1 METIKELARKGVITD
16 EMKKAAE
23 EEGVSP
29 EYIRKGI
36 EDGTIVI
43 TRNRLRK
50 NIKVVPIGKGLRVKV
65 NVNLGTSPDHIDYE
79 EEMCKARVAL
89 NNGADTIMDLSIAG
103 DIDGFRKRLI
113 EEIPLPLGTVP
124 IYQAATEIENRG
136 GRIQDMTVDDFFNA
150 IQKHAEDGVDYM
162 TVHVGVTQVV
172 AERLKHSKR
181 YMDVVSRVGSI
192 ILSWMRYN
200 KKENPL
206 YEHFDKLLEIA
217 KEYDVTLSLG
227 DGIRPGAIV
236 DASDGPQFQE
246 LILLGELTEKAWD
259 AGVQVIIEGPGH
271 IPLDQVEAN
280 IILEKSLCHGAPF
293 YVLGPVVL
301 DVAPGYDH
309 ITGAIGGA
317 VAALAGADFL
327 CYVTPA
333 EHLRLPS
340 VEDVKEGLIATRIAA
355 LAADT
360 ARRHP
365 KIWKWNEEMALYR
378 KQLKWGDQIRI
389 ALDPDKAREYRQS
402 IPVHDPE
409 TCTMCGELC
418 AIKLSRESRKETEKA
433 GV

>member
-1 METIKELARKGVITD
+1 METIKDLARRGEITED
-16 EMKKAAE
+16 MRRAAE

-29 EYIRKGI
+29 EYIRDGI
-36 EDGTIVI
+36 AEGNIVI
-43 TRNRLRK
+43 AKNRLRE
-50 NIKVVPIGKGLRVKV
+50 NIKVVPIGRGMRVKV

-89 NNGADTIMDLSIAG
+89 SNGADTIMDLSIAG

-124 IYQAATEIENRG
+124 IYQAATEIEAQG
-136 GRIQDMTVDDFFNA
+136 KRIQDMTPDDFFKA

-172 AERLKHSKR
+172 AERLKHTKR
-181 YMDVVSRVGSI
+181 YMDVVSRGGSI

-206 YEHFDKLLEIA
+206 YEYFDRLLEIA
-217 KEYDVTLSLG
+217 REYDVTLSLG

-246 LILLGELTEKAWD
+246 LILLGELTERAWD

-280 IILEKSLCHGAPF
+280 IVLEKSLCHGAPF

-317 VAALAGADFL
+317 IAAYAGADFL

-340 VEDVKEGLIATRIAA
+340 VEDVKEGLMATRVAA

-360 ARRHP
+360 AKRHP
-365 KIWKWNEEMALYR
+365 KIWEWNREMAEYR
-378 KQLKWGDQIRI
+378 KKLKWGDQIRI
-389 ALDPDKAREYRQS
+389 ALDPEKAQEYRQS

-418 AIKLSRESRKETEKA
+418 AIKLSRESKKETEKA